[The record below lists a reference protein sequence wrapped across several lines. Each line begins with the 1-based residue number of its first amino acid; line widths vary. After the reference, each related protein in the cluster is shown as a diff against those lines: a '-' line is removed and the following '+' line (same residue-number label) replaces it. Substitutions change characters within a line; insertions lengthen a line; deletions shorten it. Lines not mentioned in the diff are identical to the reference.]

1 MRRRKSPRLLRRKT
15 KINQLLLL
23 LLLLL
28 NASVVGGTSSQ
39 ERTLQQR
46 RSQLGIR
53 LKPHPLQASGMRL
66 LGMPRAVRLPEP
78 LPVLVCGMPPL
89 ERLLPGRPHPLP
101 RERGIVGMPHL
112 SGGKPPRWMEEVK
125 LQAMRVGQR
134 HHTLNVGPRWV
145 TLLQRHPHHTGP
157 NVAHVGT
164 RHLPV
169 SDWEEPVHLSWEPHP
184 PLAHRQWGA
193 PQTLPWQLQLEPWL
207 CRCKHRHL
215 VIWVP

>member
-1 MRRRKSPRLLRRKT
+1 
-15 KINQLLLL
+15 
-23 LLLLL
+23 
-28 NASVVGGTSSQ
+28 
-39 ERTLQQR
+39 
-46 RSQLGIR
+46 
-53 LKPHPLQASGMRL
+53 
-66 LGMPRAVRLPEP
+66 
-78 LPVLVCGMPPL
+78 
-89 ERLLPGRPHPLP
+89 
-101 RERGIVGMPHL
+101 
-112 SGGKPPRWMEEVK
+112 
-125 LQAMRVGQR
+125 MRVGQR

-215 VIWVP
+215 VRYWKDSGMGKRQQDGLEIKIGDWMGWGRGNGLQIGAIRVGWGRGDVWSYSVTVQFNIKWLLTCHGSTCC